1 MKKQMRPRVKNEI
14 TDGLNHLSRA
24 LRRVHKIFLD
34 GERTELEMT
43 TGQKLQPLDFFNK
56 LTQDPELAWMK
67 TFSGLMA
74 EIDEFIDEAEA
85 HTDGDLKKFRDR
97 VNFTLLHPGSKISTR
112 YLHYLATDPDFVLA
126 HAELRLA
133 LGPPPNDD

>member
-1 MKKQMRPRVKNEI
+1 MKSRTMPKVKNEI
-14 TDGLNHLSRA
+14 TVGLEHLSRG

-34 GERTELEMT
+34 GERAALEHKL
-43 TGQKLQPLDFFNK
+43 GQKLQPLDFFNK
-56 LTQDPELAWMK
+56 LMQDPELAWMK
-67 TFSGLMA
+67 TFSRLMA
-74 EIDEFIDEAEA
+74 EIDHFIDEAEA
-85 HTDGDLKKFRDR
+85 HAEADLKKFRDR

-112 YLHYLATDPDFVLA
+112 YLHYLAIDPDFFLA

>member
-1 MKKQMRPRVKNEI
+1 MKVKNEI
-14 TDGLNHLSRA
+14 TRGLEHLSLA
-24 LRRVHKIFLD
+24 LRRVHKIFLS
-34 GERTELEMT
+34 GERAELE
-43 TGQKLQPLDFFNK
+43 QKLGVTLQPLDFFNK

-67 TFSGLMA
+67 TFSSLMA

-85 HTDGDLKKFRDR
+85 HTDDDLKKFRDR

-112 YLHYLATDPDFVLA
+112 YLHYLAIDPDFVLA

-133 LGPPPNDD
+133 LGPLPNDD